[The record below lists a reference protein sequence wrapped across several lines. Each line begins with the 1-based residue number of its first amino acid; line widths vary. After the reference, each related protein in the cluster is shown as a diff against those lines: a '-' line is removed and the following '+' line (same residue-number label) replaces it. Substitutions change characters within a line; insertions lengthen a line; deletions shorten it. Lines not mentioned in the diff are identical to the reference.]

1 MGDCDYFNGHFHDY
15 VVYYT
20 MAKKMKTPEKEPDA
34 IDEILALVA
43 DGTLKPEQ
51 AKSLIDKI
59 KKDKK
64 IQTIFNVSD
73 NSDSS
78 RYAKHN
84 FQNTYAKMNSGGGC
98 LY

>member
-1 MGDCDYFNGHFHDY
+1 MAERLKDFMAR
-15 VVYYT
+15 
-20 MAKKMKTPEKEPDA
+20 MAKKEAEKEPDA

-73 NSDSS
+73 NSESA

-84 FQNTYAKMNSGGGC
+84 FSNTFAQKMNSGGGC